1 MDFFKE
7 KWGYIL
13 VLALVL
19 IGAGIAGYFW
29 FGRNSGDYTGGMLV
43 HMADTAKEM
52 M

>member
-1 MDFFKE
+1 MDFLRA

-19 IGAGIAGYFW
+19 IGAGIGGYFW
-29 FGRNSGDYTGGMLV
+29 FSRGSGDYTGGMLV
-43 HMADTAKEM
+43 HLADMAKEM